1 VGSRGVTLFELMVTL
16 GILSILAAI
25 AWPNYQRW
33 QAREGLDQAVMY
45 VQSAISAARSRS
57 AAEGWTCATGTAPN
71 SSTSCDTLY
80 FGAELNP
87 AADPATVSLV
97 YFCDSNEEVCGH
109 AGAATAVD
117 TDEVKTLWTRQLNRQ
132 VTVDAGGTTLTD
144 NRIWFDKFGVVY
156 GDAGTVRLT
165 AADWQREVVVG
176 NSGRIQTE

>member
-1 VGSRGVTLFELMVTL
+1 VGERGVTLFELMVTL

-25 AWPNYQRW
+25 AWPSYQRW
-33 QAREGLDQAVMY
+33 QAREGLDQGVMY

-57 AAEGWTCATGTAPN
+57 AAEGWTCGTGTAPN

-80 FGAELNP
+80 FGAEVDP

-97 YFCDSNEEVCGH
+97 YFCDSSGEVCAH

-117 TDEVKTLWTRQLNRQ
+117 AGETGTLWTRKLNRE
-132 VTVDAGGTTLTD
+132 VAVDPGGTTLTN
-144 NRIWFDKFGVVY
+144 NRIWFDKFGAVY
-156 GDAGTVRLT
+156 GGSGTVRLT
-165 AADWQREVVVG
+165 AAGWQREVVVS